1 MRQLRVFVL
10 RSVLLSMI
18 LICGFYTH
26 SEESQHQQPKIKQSA
41 TSAQA
46 ADEII
51 LHNATNGIVH
61 FTVKPADSHDYPQ
74 NRALRSGESDRVGGD
89 SRVELTFRRRDKIIK
104 IRLDPGKTYS
114 FIYGDNG
121 EIELKE
127 GLHPGGGAAYLAP
140 FVATPAEI
148 VDRML
153 ALAQLEKHDV
163 LYDLGCGDGRIVI
176 AAAQNYGVRG
186 VGIDFDPELIKI
198 SQANAAQAGVAHL
211 VEFRLED
218 VTQADFSDAT
228 VVTLYLFSTSNA
240 RLRPRLEKMLKP
252 GTRVVCHNYNIPG
265 WESKEKKKESIRGED
280 GTDHTHTL
288 YLYIR

>member
-1 MRQLRVFVL
+1 MRPQKVFVL

-18 LICGFYTH
+18 LICGSCTDSNEH
-26 SEESQHQQPKIKQSA
+26 QPQQPTIKQSS
-41 TSAQA
+41 TSAQT
-46 ADEII
+46 ADEIT

-61 FTVKPADSHDYPQ
+61 FTVKPVDSHDYPQ
-74 NRALRSGESDRVGGD
+74 NRALRSGESDQVRGD
-89 SRVELTFRRRDKIIK
+89 SRMELTFRRRDMILKTQ
-104 IRLDPGKTYS
+104 LDPGKTYS
-114 FIYGDNG
+114 FIYNDNL
-121 EIELKE
+121 ELELKE
-127 GLHPGGGAAYLAP
+127 GLHPGGGAEYLAP

-176 AAAQNYGVRG
+176 AAAQNYGVKG

-198 SQANAAQAGVAHL
+198 SQENAAKAGVAHL

-228 VVTLYLFSTSNA
+228 VVTLYLFSTSNVK
-240 RLRPRLEKMLKP
+240 LRPRLEKMLKP

-280 GTDHTHTL
+280 GTDHTL